1 MEANPRRAL
10 TRSLVIGAIT
20 VPAIAVVA
28 VALSAQPEPPTTDP
42 DPTPAAAAPAG
53 VRTAALPQSVAT
65 TATGRDYRL
74 ACGREGRALVKR
86 QQAGKANQVEEA
98 ALAALRPICEARGKP
113 LPGTDEPAPEVVI
126 ETVAAPPAATVQAP
140 PDLAVAADV
149 SDDDFDDDSDD
160 DWDEDDDFDDD
171 SDDDRD
177 DDRDEDD
184 DD

>member
-1 MEANPRRAL
+1 MEAKPRRAL

-28 VALSAQPEPPTTDP
+28 VALSAQPEPPTTDA

-53 VRTAALPQSVAT
+53 VRTAAPPQAVAT
-65 TATGRDYRL
+65 TASGRDYRL

-86 QQAGKANQVEEA
+86 QQAGKAGQVEEA

-113 LPGTDEPAPEVVI
+113 LPGASEPAPEVVI
-126 ETVAAPPAATVQAP
+126 ETVAAPPAAAVQAP
-140 PDLAVAADV
+140 PDLGVADDE
-149 SDDDFDDDSDD
+149 SDDDFDDDLND
-160 DWDEDDDFDDD
+160 DWDEDDD
-171 SDDDRD
+171 DRD
-177 DDRDEDD
+177 ADD

>member
-42 DPTPAAAAPAG
+42 DPTPAAAAPAV
-53 VRTAALPQSVAT
+53 VRTAAPPQSVAA

-86 QQAGKANQVEEA
+86 QQAGKASQVEEA

-113 LPGTDEPAPEVVI
+113 LPGGSEPAPEVVI
-126 ETVAAPPAATVQAP
+126 ETAAAPPAAAVEAP
-140 PDLAVAADV
+140 PNLDVA
-149 SDDDFDDDSDD
+149 DDDSDDDSED
-160 DWDEDDDFDDD
+160 DWDEDDD
-171 SDDDRD
+171 DRD
-177 DDRDEDD
+177 DDDD
-184 DD
+184 D

>member
-28 VALSAQPEPPTTDP
+28 VALSAQPGPPTTDP

-53 VRTAALPQSVAT
+53 VRTAAPHQSVAT

-74 ACGREGRALVKR
+74 ACGREGRALVRR
-86 QQAGKANQVEEA
+86 QQAGKAGQVEEA

-113 LPGTDEPAPEVVI
+113 LPGADEPASEVVTV
-126 ETVAAPPAATVQAP
+126 TVAAPPAATAEAP
-140 PDLAVAADV
+140 PNVGV
-149 SDDDFDDDSDD
+149 SDDDSDD
-160 DWDEDDDFDDD
+160 DWDEDDDDG
-171 SDDDRD
+171 
-177 DDRDEDD
+177 DEDD